1 MVMGENRRAFA
12 LCMAMSHKARTQGGD
27 RLVGAHQSLAD
38 LAERQHGV
46 ISIRQMETLGY
57 SRDAVSYAS
66 RSGRL
71 HRLHRGVY
79 AVGHRSLTWHSHCLA
94 AVLACG
100 TSAVA
105 SHSSA
110 AWLWGLLRYRPGR
123 LHVTSPRRRHAKAAI
138 GVHYARLADDDRA
151 ACEGIPV
158 TAIPR
163 TLLDLA
169 ATLSAP
175 GLNRAMERAEELG
188 LFDLGAIDALL
199 DRAGGHPG
207 VGRLRLVLAIY
218 RPDSAFTRSHLER
231 RFRRLLEGTGLPMP
245 SMNFWVGEYEL
256 DAYWQPERFAV
267 ELDVYE
273 THGSRAAFEED
284 RLRQENLK
292 LMGIEMIRVTGPRL
306 DREPAR
312 VIERVGALL
321 EQRRRLLRAD
331 GKEGE

>member
-1 MVMGENRRAFA
+1 
-12 LCMAMSHKARTQGGD
+12 MAMSDKERTRGGD

-46 ISIRQMETLGY
+46 VSIRQMETLGY
-57 SRDAVSYAS
+57 SRDVVSYAS

-110 AWLWGLLRYRPGR
+110 AWLWGLLEYRPGT

-151 ACEGIPV
+151 V
-158 TAIPR
+158 
-163 TLLDLA
+163 
-169 ATLSAP
+169 
-175 GLNRAMERAEELG
+175 ERAEELG
-188 LFDLGAIDALL
+188 LFDLRAIDALL
-199 DRAGGHPG
+199 DGAGGHPG
-207 VGRLRLVLAIY
+207 VGRLRHALAIY
-218 RPDSAFTRSHLER
+218 RHEPAFTRSRLER
-231 RFRRLLEGTGLPMP
+231 RFRRLVEGAGLPTP

-256 DAYWQPERFAV
+256 DAYWQVERFAV

-292 LMGIEMIRVTGPRL
+292 LMGIEMIRITGPRL
-306 DREPAR
+306 DREPAN
-312 VIERVGALL
+312 VIERIGELL
-321 EQRRRLLRAD
+321 EQRRRQLRAD
-331 GKEGE
+331 G